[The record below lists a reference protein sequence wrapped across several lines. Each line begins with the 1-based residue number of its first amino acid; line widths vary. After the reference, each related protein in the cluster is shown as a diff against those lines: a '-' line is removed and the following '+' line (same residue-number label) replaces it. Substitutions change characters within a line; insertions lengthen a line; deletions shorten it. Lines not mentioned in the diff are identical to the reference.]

1 MTQYA
6 LPVVYAVLVWWIS
19 TGAVLAIVGR
29 SRTGDRWCLAG
40 AAVLFAASL
49 YGLGRIGADASL
61 FGTYAAFTLAIL
73 LWGAIEISF
82 LTGYITGPMRS
93 DCPPGCEPWLR
104 TTYAIGAILW
114 HELLL
119 LAAGVAA
126 IVVSWGMP
134 NQIGAWT
141 FALLWVMRLS
151 AKLNL
156 FLGVPVLNDQLL
168 PKPVA
173 HLKSYFRK
181 GPVSLF
187 FPVSVTLATV
197 VTVLL
202 VDGRI
207 AAQFIRSEGLML
219 LAALSALAV
228 LEHWFM
234 VLPIPLERLWRTT
247 SEPESAT
254 PSAHVVTIVRDGLGS
269 GAPHAQPEP
278 PPSRDNV
285 LPHPALARQRR
296 RS

>member
-29 SRTGDRWCLAG
+29 SRAGDRWCLAG

-49 YGLGRIGADASL
+49 YGLGRIGDDASI

-82 LTGYITGPMRS
+82 LTGYVTGPMRS

-119 LAAGVAA
+119 LAAGIAA
-126 IVVSWGMP
+126 IVMTWGMP

-168 PKPVA
+168 PKPVS

-181 GPVSLF
+181 GPISLF
-187 FPVSVTLATV
+187 FPVSVTLATI

-207 AAQFIRSEGLML
+207 ATQFIRPEGLML

-234 VLPIPLERLWRTT
+234 VLPIPLERLWRIK
-247 SEPESAT
+247 SEQDLAT
-254 PSAHVVTIVRDGLGS
+254 PSAHVVTIVRDGLSS
-269 GAPHAQPEP
+269 GAPPAQPDP
-278 PPSRDNV
+278 PARNNV